1 MRLAYL
7 TTYDIFNRNTWSKNN
22 TGLNSTGYYLANH
35 LKQQSVDIDYIGPL
49 EKKTSI
55 VTRLKWSFYRKLKQ
69 KDYYRWAEPL
79 ILKDY
84 AKKASKKIA
93 QFDSDIIFCPENA
106 VPIAYLES
114 DKPIVLYT
122 DSTLAGL
129 IGFYPWLDNICEET
143 KKNIYHLEKL
153 ALERCQLVVFPS
165 DWAAQTAI
173 NVYQISPK
181 KIKIVPW
188 GATVECDRTFEDI
201 DKMIQNRPNL
211 PCKLLFLGV
220 DWVRKG
226 GDIALQVAK
235 QLNQSGLATELTIVG
250 CHPPAS
256 SNLPDFVNCL
266 GFLKR
271 NTELEKQQFNQ
282 LLANTHFLI
291 LPSRAEAYG
300 LVFCEA
306 NSFATPCLATN
317 VGGIPGVIRDDYNG
331 KTFSLDASVSDY
343 CQYIANLM
351 SNYEEY
357 QQLAFK
363 SYAEYQSRLNWTV
376 TSQKIQE
383 LLEGLLD

>member
-1 MRLAYL
+1 M
-7 TTYDIFNRNTWSKNN
+7 S
-22 TGLNSTGYYLANH
+22 
-35 LKQQSVDIDYIGPL
+35 
-49 EKKTSI
+49 
-55 VTRLKWSFYRKLKQ
+55 
-69 KDYYRWAEPL
+69 
-79 ILKDY
+79 
-84 AKKASKKIA
+84 
-93 QFDSDIIFCPENA
+93 
-106 VPIAYLES
+106 
-114 DKPIVLYT
+114 
-122 DSTLAGL
+122 
-129 IGFYPWLDNICEET
+129 
-143 KKNIYHLEKL
+143 
-153 ALERCQLVVFPS
+153 
-165 DWAAQTAI
+165 
-173 NVYQISPK
+173 
-181 KIKIVPW
+181 
-188 GATVECDRTFEDI
+188 
-201 DKMIQNRPNL
+201 
-211 PCKLLFLGV
+211 
-220 DWVRKG
+220 
-226 GDIALQVAK
+226 
-235 QLNQSGLATELTIVG
+235 
-250 CHPPAS
+250 PPAS